1 MPPHPGLVR
10 ARGASLRIVGVGR
23 ALPPH
28 RYPQAR
34 ITAELE
40 EIWRDRPALMARIG
54 DLHANARVETRHM
67 ALPLEAYKE
76 LTSFADFN
84 DAWIEA
90 AVDLGEGAL
99 RDALDRAGLGPDDL
113 DALFVA
119 TVTGVASPSLDAK
132 LINRMG
138 LRPDIVRVPI
148 FGLGCVAGAAT
159 VARAADHVRAYP
171 ERVAAALTVEVCS
184 LTWQRDDVSI
194 ANAISTGLFADGA
207 GCALV
212 AGERRS
218 GGTGPRIV
226 DTRSTFYPDTEDL
239 MGWNVSERGF
249 RIVLSPDVPVLARE
263 RIGLDVDAFLA
274 DHGLAREDIAAWICH
289 PGGPKVLEG
298 LRDGLG
304 LSDDD
309 VALAWEALRTTGN
322 LSSASVLLVLRATL
336 EEGRPGPG
344 EHAVLLAMGPGFCSE
359 LVLLRG

>member
-1 MPPHPGLVR
+1 M
-10 ARGASLRIVGVGR
+10 RIVGVGR

-28 RYPQAR
+28 RYPQEQ
-34 ITAELE
+34 ITAELKQ
-40 EIWRDRPALMARIG
+40 IWRERPALLSRID

-67 ALPLEAYKE
+67 ALPLEAYRSM
-76 LTSFADFN
+76 TSFTEFN
-84 DAWIEA
+84 DAWIKA
-90 AVDLGEGAL
+90 AVDLGQGAL
-99 RDALDRAGLGPDDL
+99 RDALERAGLETGDV

-138 LRPDIVRVPI
+138 LRPNVVRVPI

-159 VARAADHVRAYP
+159 IARAADHVRAYP
-171 ERVAAALTVEVCS
+171 DRVAAALTVEVCS

-194 ANAISTGLFADGA
+194 ANAISTGLFGDGA

-212 AGERRS
+212 AGERRA
-218 GGTGPRIV
+218 GGAGPRIV

-249 RIVLSPDVPVLARE
+249 QIVLSPDVPVLARE
-263 RIGLDVDAFLA
+263 RIGPDVDAFLA
-274 DHGLAREDIAAWICH
+274 DHGLGREDVAAWICH
-289 PGGPKVLEG
+289 PGGPRVLEG

-304 LSDDD
+304 LNDDD
-309 VALAWEALRTTGN
+309 VAHAWEALRTTGN
-322 LSSASVLLVLRATL
+322 LSSASVLHVLRATL
-336 EEGRPGPG
+336 EDGRPGPG
-344 EHAVLLAMGPGFCSE
+344 EYGVLLALGPGFCSE